1 MTSHEAL
8 AELIGR
14 MESRQPAGPPCLDPW
29 CGNTRNPCGH
39 TPNAHMEHHGARAI
53 IAGQADGKCRNPLC
67 GGDGGQ
73 CPTCELDVR
82 PPLPA
87 AVDDTPPPSTVAEM
101 RTALKDYDDNRPRS
115 MQTTLGPSELGTPC
129 QRQMAYKL
137 SGATRQVINAPKW
150 AAMQGTAMHAL
161 MEDVLGFHNGQLG
174 RPRWV
179 IEQRVDVDDEIGGAG
194 DAYDADHALVVD
206 WKYVGV
212 TTLRKVRRKT
222 VPVEQLVTPDYRVQ
236 AHLYG
241 YGHERAGRPVR
252 WVRLV
257 LLARSHD
264 YDDSAEW
271 TERYRPE
278 IAIAALDRYYA
289 TQDLVA
295 ALGLP
300 DSGLFGAVP
309 ATPGDACQWCEFRR
323 PGGTAD
329 ATGCPG
335 NTDEKID
342 KQVRGLIA

>member
-1 MTSHEAL
+1 
-8 AELIGR
+8 
-14 MESRQPAGPPCLDPW
+14 
-29 CGNTRNPCGH
+29 
-39 TPNAHMEHHGARAI
+39 
-53 IAGQADGKCRNPLC
+53 
-67 GGDGGQ
+67 
-73 CPTCELDVR
+73 
-82 PPLPA
+82 
-87 AVDDTPPPSTVAEM
+87 VAEM

-129 QRQMAYKL
+129 QRQIAYKL

-300 DSGLFGAVP
+300 GSGLFGAVP
-309 ATPGDACQWCEFRR
+309 ARPGDACQWCEFRR
-323 PGGTAD
+323 PGLAAD
-329 ATGCPG
+329 ASGCPG
-335 NTDEKID
+335 NTDDKID
-342 KQVRGLIA
+342 KQMAGLIA